1 MNKHNANTVRFN
13 SGPGSAS
20 STAACLAARY
30 RLAREPGF
38 ASVAVAGA
46 MLALALTATLLLQVV
61 YAVGE
66 RMETQNVADLCAIS
80 AAITYRDTG
89 SPQEACTRAET
100 LAKGYAVKRAV
111 EGQAVRVTLG
121 KQSAFTWVT
130 GGHEAS
136 AVAGP
141 ARGP

>member
-13 SGPGSAS
+13 TSPGSAS

-66 RMETQNVADLCAIS
+66 RMETQNAADLCAIS

-89 SPQEACTRAET
+89 SR
-100 LAKGYAVKRAV
+100 KR
-111 EGQAVRVTLG
+111 R
-121 KQSAFTWVT
+121 
-130 GGHEAS
+130 
-136 AVAGP
+136 
-141 ARGP
+141 ARGQRPWPKATP